1 MKFNVGD
8 MFVVSNFPQTD
19 LIKNNPSYLERI
31 RYNLCYIIKVEHVET
46 NQQEYVSLIWYRW
59 FDRENDCNNS
69 APTTNVIDA
78 LKEKY
83 WVHYAVR

>member
-59 FDRENDCNNS
+59 FDGDNNYS
-69 APTTNVIDA
+69 NSTVSTNVIDA
-78 LKEKY
+78 LKDKY